1 MSGRPEWLRTLA
13 QRVEAGVDPA
23 YFSAFLPPERGGRA
37 SAVLMLFAPDAAG
50 RDSVLLTERAC
61 GLRSHAGQVAF
72 PGGRVDPGDAGPVAA
87 ALREANEEVGLEPG
101 DVDVVGQL
109 PALFVPVSDSVV
121 TTVVGWSPTPPHVWA
136 RSPRE
141 VVAVRQV
148 PLAELADPAH
158 RIVATHPNGY
168 VGHAFDT
175 PQLYIWGFTAGLL
188 SRVLSLTGLERPWD
202 QGRAR
207 PLPERFG
214 APRTPDEAAP

>member
-23 YFSAFLPPERGGRA
+23 YFSRFLPPERGGRA

-50 RDSVLLTERAC
+50 RDSVLLTERAS

-72 PGGRVDPGDAGPVAA
+72 PGGRVDPGDAGPVSA
-87 ALREANEEVGLEPG
+87 ALREAHEEVGLEPG

-109 PALFVPVSDSVV
+109 PDLFVPVSDSVV
-121 TTVVGWSPTPPHVWA
+121 TTVVGWSPSPPHVYA

-148 PLAELADPAH
+148 PLAELLDPAH

-168 VGHAFDT
+168 VGHAFDM

-188 SRVLSLTGLERPWD
+188 SRVLHLAGLERPWD
-202 QGRAR
+202 QGRAL
-207 PLPERFG
+207 PLPQRFG
-214 APRTPDEAAP
+214 APRTPDEAGT